1 MCLKNSINA
10 KDKWEE
16 EKIIKRNLE
25 MIKVLEE
32 TKQVRMLFLFELV
45 RQLGYYN
52 MIDSKARE
60 LTGLSKED
68 YDFIREYYTCLMM
81 KYPQVKQEVQLSIA
95 FINENRDNLKRIVQL
110 KGCKKCIEKVTNK
123 VDVTIN
129 DLCDKCRKEVE
140 SYMLH
145 KE

>member
-1 MCLKNSINA
+1 MCLKISSNA
-10 KDKWEE
+10 KNKWEE
-16 EKIIKRNLE
+16 KTIIQKNLE

-32 TKQVRMLFLFELV
+32 TKQIRMLFLFELV

-52 MIDSKARE
+52 MLDSKARE

-95 FINENRDNLKRIVQL
+95 FINESKDNLKRIVQL
-110 KGCKKCIEKVTNK
+110 KGCKNCIEKVTNK

-140 SYMLH
+140 SYMSH

>member
-52 MIDSKARE
+52 MLDDKASE

-81 KYPQVKQEVQLSIA
+81 KYPQVKQEVRLSIA

-110 KGCKKCIEKVTNK
+110 KGCNNCIEKVTNK

-129 DLCDKCRKEVE
+129 DLCDKCRNEIE
-140 SYMLH
+140 NYMLH